1 VQRSS
6 KEVNEEGME
15 APSPSPAPLAAAA
28 TSTVA
33 AVRVEEVDLTLETNQ
48 QLLVRLLNA
57 YALDAQGGA
66 EPLTAYC
73 QSNLAQSLLQMPTA
87 HVFFA
92 FVDGSSPAGLITSFE
107 GFFTFKCKRLLNIHD
122 CAVLP
127 EYRNR
132 GVCKAMLTFVQE
144 FARSRDMCKL
154 TLEVLSNNEVA
165 KRAYTS
171 FGFEAYALL
180 EESGTALFWQKKLI
194 DC

>member
-1 VQRSS
+1 
-6 KEVNEEGME
+6 
-15 APSPSPAPLAAAA
+15 
-28 TSTVA
+28 
-33 AVRVEEVDLTLETNQ
+33 
-48 QLLVRLLNA
+48 
-57 YALDAQGGA
+57 
-66 EPLTAYC
+66 
-73 QSNLAQSLLQMPTA
+73 MPTA

-92 FVDGSSPAGLITSFE
+92 FVDGSEPAGLITSFE
-107 GFFTFKCKRLLNIHD
+107 GFSTFKCKRLLSIHD

-154 TLEVLSNNEVA
+154 TLEVLSNNDVA

-180 EESGTALFWQKKLI
+180 EESGTAHPRLLI
-194 DC
+194 YLLGICSLYNSVHFVVLPYVFPNSP